1 MPSELS
7 RKEREHEARRK
18 EILDAALRLF
28 SQKGY
33 HQTSMSEIAKEAEF
47 SIGTLYGFF
56 KNKEELFF
64 TMFKA
69 ELEEISNQVKTSMNN
84 APGPQAKLQAL
95 AETLFGYFEQKW
107 QAFDIMF
114 TARKDLDL
122 TLKDELGETI
132 HVMQLEFFK
141 NLIGII
147 QEGIASGIF
156 RALRPEE
163 MALTFMGLINGSAFM
178 WMEAGRAYSIRE
190 RVPDILDIFYRGV
203 EK

>member
-1 MPSELS
+1 MPKELS
-7 RKEREHEARRK
+7 RKEREREARRQD
-18 EILDAALRLF
+18 ILEAALRLF

-69 ELEEISNQVKTSMNN
+69 ELEEIATQVAANMSQ
-84 APGPQAKLQAL
+84 APDPRAKLQAL
-95 AETLFGYFEQKW
+95 AETLFGYIEQRW
-107 QAFDIMF
+107 QAFDILF

-122 TLKDELGETI
+122 ALKNELGETI
-132 HVMQLEFFK
+132 HVGQLDFLK
-141 NLIGII
+141 NLTAII
-147 QEGIASGIF
+147 QDGIAQGIF
-156 RALRPEE
+156 RPLRPEE
-163 MALTFMGLINGSAFM
+163 MALTFIGLINGSAFM
-178 WMEAGRAYSIRE
+178 WMEGGRTYSIRE